1 MIFPAKNQ
9 NKKDMRK
16 ITLALTLVLATLT
29 LGFSQNYTFRVL
41 ATKGVNEVKTGG
53 VWQPVKTGA
62 TLQEADEIK
71 VSENAYLGLVH
82 KSGKPIEIKKAG
94 PYKVDELAKS
104 VNTESSVLNK
114 YTDFI
119 LSSNSAEAKKNR
131 LSATGAVHRGEADAI
146 NLLLPDNQF
155 SGFFG
160 NKVILTWDAKVSGP
174 FVVELQDM
182 FEDVLAKY
190 ETPNNSYTLD
200 LSDPKL
206 AGRDLNAIM
215 VLITQKESAKNRS
228 SVKILKRLSAEEEKK
243 VKAAYA
249 AEVPVLDDGTA
260 LSKVLIASFYD
271 EKNLVVDALTAY
283 QEAVQLAPDVQNFKD
298 YLEDFMVRRNIK
310 SAKQQ

>member
-1 MIFPAKNQ
+1 
-9 NKKDMRK
+9 MRK
-16 ITLALTLVLATLT
+16 ITWALTLVLATLT
-29 LGFSQNYTFRVL
+29 LGYSQNYTFRVL

-119 LSSNSAEAKKNR
+119 LSSNSADTKKNR
-131 LSATGAVHRGEADAI
+131 LSATGAVHRGEGDAI

-155 SGFFG
+155 AGFYG
-160 NKVILTWDAKVSGP
+160 KKVTLSWESKVNGP

-190 ETPNNSYTLD
+190 ETNSNTFTID
-200 LSDPKL
+200 LADPKL
-206 AGRDLNAIM
+206 AGKDLNAIM
-215 VLITQKESAKNRS
+215 ILVSQKDVAKNKS
-228 SVKILKRLSAEEEKK
+228 SVKILKRLSAEEERK
-243 VKAAYA
+243 VKAAF
-249 AEVPVLDDGTA
+249 AELPPLEEGA
-260 LSKVLIASFYD
+260 MSKLILAGFYD
-271 EKNLVVDALTAY
+271 QQNLVVDALTAY
-283 QEAVQLAPDVQNFKD
+283 QEAILLEPEVPAYKE
-298 YLEDFMVRRNIK
+298 YLEDFMIRRNIK
-310 SAKQQ
+310 AAPKQ

>member
-1 MIFPAKNQ
+1 
-9 NKKDMRK
+9 MRK
-16 ITLALTLVLATLT
+16 ITWALTLVLATLT
-29 LGFSQNYTFRVL
+29 LGYSQNYTFRVL

-119 LSSNSAEAKKNR
+119 LSSNSADTKKNR
-131 LSATGAVHRGEADAI
+131 LSATGAVHRGEGDAI

-155 SGFFG
+155 AGFYG
-160 NKVILTWDAKVSGP
+160 KKVTLSWESKVKGP

-190 ETPNNSYTLD
+190 ETNSNTFTID
-200 LSDPKL
+200 LADPKL
-206 AGRDLNAIM
+206 AGKDLNAIM
-215 VLITQKESAKNRS
+215 ILVSQKDVAKNKS
-228 SVKILKRLSAEEEKK
+228 SVKILKRLSAEEERK
-243 VKAAYA
+243 VKAAF
-249 AEVPVLDDGTA
+249 AELPPLEEGA
-260 LSKVLIASFYD
+260 MSKLILAGFYD
-271 EKNLVVDALTAY
+271 QQNLVVDALTAY
-283 QEAVQLAPDVQNFKD
+283 QEAILLEPEVPAYKE
-298 YLEDFMVRRNIK
+298 YLEDFMIRRNIK
-310 SAKQQ
+310 APKQQ